1 MKRRNFIKLSGL
13 STTAILVSSSIPFLS
28 SCSNSNMDMDMGGN
42 MNMGQPVPV
51 TEGNFS
57 ALFAI
62 PPIVG
67 GTTILTAQNVTVNS
81 NGFGSIKGLGYSLG
95 SLLLALP

>member
-1 MKRRNFIKLSGL
+1 
-13 STTAILVSSSIPFLS
+13 
-28 SCSNSNMDMDMGGN
+28 

-67 GTTILTAQNVTVNS
+67 GTTTLTAQNVTANS
-81 NGFGSIKGLGYSLG
+81 NGFGNIKGIRLSVQMVY
-95 SLLLALP
+95 LALL